1 MEISPDHYYEGK
13 DGIPV
18 FKPTYEQFKD
28 FKAFI
33 MAVRPYGM
41 NSGIVK
47 VIPPKEWTD
56 TLPKDLSVQ
65 LEKIVIDNPIKQE
78 FTKVDGKC
86 RVKNMDTN
94 SKFSVKKWALLCSQP
109 DHATPIYESQFLPT
123 KPIKKT
129 GKKRKISSELEEGSQ
144 SSLKSKLPYANK
156 FTRTDNIHNITSR
169 PRDIAAAEKIP
180 EVTRVSALVATS
192 SNTSKNAR
200 TEHPI
205 ILNESDGC
213 ETEEEVE
220 EVLLTSENM
229 SDTSMSIPK
238 DMFEHIHPKKSEK
251 AEKPNNQLKPKWNY
265 KVVTRGLPF
274 DNDDYIRDLEHKY
287 WKNLAYFP
295 PYYGADLDGSLFT
308 DATTTWNINKIDNLL
323 NLMDPIPGVNKAY
336 LYFGMWKASFA
347 WHVEDKDL
355 YSINY
360 IHFGAPKF
368 WYAIS
373 PQKASTFEQK
383 MKGWFPGYYHE
394 CSEFLRHK
402 EFMAS
407 PEQLRNGIMPFG
419 KMVQREGEFI
429 ITFPRGYH
437 AGFNM
442 GFNCA
447 ESVNFA
453 FEDWIEMG
461 VKAKSCECNPDS
473 VTIDVKGIF
482 GHLKKQ
488 PIVEG
493 SYPVD
498 KNIESSVV
506 ETLPRTL
513 SKIKG
518 SRKMASLNTPSP
530 MDLDGPVSLMYPEHN
545 YVASS
550 PDSDMI
556 SSPTTRKRSSSHEVA
571 KMKSQ
576 RKKNSP
582 KPTTV
587 NNNTPGV
594 GSNEINHNNHSY
606 KKKEKVEK
614 NCNYTDRCALCP
626 VVGVKSDIMDERFE
640 MVHNK
645 EYQLVHRFCAL
656 FVPGMFISA
665 NENYDNNE
673 VATDYRDAPFYKKYK
688 DLKCEV
694 CSIPSGS
701 CTLCPY
707 PNCKRSYH
715 VLCSIDIDCA
725 LYERQDAVGGIHYE
739 IWCPNHIPT
748 EEYLLEIS
756 SKVLPPEYQRECE
769 NLNI

>member
-109 DHATPIYESQFLPT
+109 DHATPIYESQFFPT

-169 PRDIAAAEKIP
+169 P
-180 EVTRVSALVATS
+180 
-192 SNTSKNAR
+192 
-200 TEHPI
+200 H
-205 ILNESDGC
+205 
-213 ETEEEVE
+213 
-220 EVLLTSENM
+220 
-229 SDTSMSIPK
+229 
-238 DMFEHIHPKKSEK
+238 
-251 AEKPNNQLKPKWNY
+251 
-265 KVVTRGLPF
+265 
-274 DNDDYIRDLEHKY
+274 LEHKY

-383 MKGWFPGYYHE
+383 MKEKFISGGSIINSISRFFVIQKTSLGWFPGYYHE

-614 NCNYTDRCALCP
+614 NCNYTDRVNIFSLLNFSCQINTHTDKINVFIAQCALCP

-645 EYQLVHRFCAL
+645 EYQLVHR
-656 FVPGMFISA
+656 
-665 NENYDNNE
+665 
-673 VATDYRDAPFYKKYK
+673 
-688 DLKCEV
+688 
-694 CSIPSGS
+694 
-701 CTLCPY
+701 
-707 PNCKRSYH
+707 
-715 VLCSIDIDCA
+715 
-725 LYERQDAVGGIHYE
+725 
-739 IWCPNHIPT
+739 
-748 EEYLLEIS
+748 
-756 SKVLPPEYQRECE
+756 
-769 NLNI
+769 

>member
-94 SKFSVKKWALLCSQP
+94 SKFSVKKWALL
-109 DHATPIYESQFLPT
+109 
-123 KPIKKT
+123 
-129 GKKRKISSELEEGSQ
+129 
-144 SSLKSKLPYANK
+144 
-156 FTRTDNIHNITSR
+156 
-169 PRDIAAAEKIP
+169 
-180 EVTRVSALVATS
+180 
-192 SNTSKNAR
+192 
-200 TEHPI
+200 
-205 ILNESDGC
+205 
-213 ETEEEVE
+213 
-220 EVLLTSENM
+220 
-229 SDTSMSIPK
+229 
-238 DMFEHIHPKKSEK
+238 SEK

-688 DLKCEV
+688 DLV
-694 CSIPSGS
+694 SIFHKKSL
-701 CTLCPY
+701 TF
-707 PNCKRSYH
+707 SY
-715 VLCSIDIDCA
+715 
-725 LYERQDAVGGIHYE
+725 
-739 IWCPNHIPT
+739 
-748 EEYLLEIS
+748 YLMLILKFLFS
-756 SKVLPPEYQRECE
+756 SH
-769 NLNI
+769 

>member
-1 MEISPDHYYEGK
+1 MEIKPDHYYEGK

-18 FKPTYEQFKD
+18 FKPTYEQFKN
-28 FKAFI
+28 FKEFI

-47 VIPPKEWTD
+47 IIPPKEWTD

-94 SKFSVKKWALLCSQP
+94 TKFTVKKWALLCSQP

-123 KPIKKT
+123 KPTKKT
-129 GKKRKISSELEEGSQ
+129 GKKRKISLDLEEGSR
-144 SSLKSKLPYANK
+144 SLKSDLHQINK
-156 FTRTDNIHNITSR
+156 SPRTDNIHNITSR
-169 PRDIAAAEKIP
+169 PRDITAAEKLP
-180 EVTRVSALVATS
+180 EVTRDSVPTS
-192 SNTSKNAR
+192 SNTSKNVR
-200 TEHPI
+200 TELHVMN
-205 ILNESDGC
+205 NESDGC

-229 SDTSMSIPK
+229 SDTSMGIPK
-238 DMFEHIHPKKSEK
+238 DVSEHVYSKK
-251 AEKPNNQLKPKWNY
+251 AEKIEKAFNHSKPKWNY

-308 DATTTWNINKIDNLL
+308 DATTIWNVNKIDNLL

-383 MKGWFPGYYHE
+383 MKGWFPGYFYE

-473 VTIDVKGIF
+473 VTIDVNGLF
-482 GHLKKQ
+482 GHLLKQ
-488 PIVEG
+488 PVVEG
-493 SYPVD
+493 SYSVD
-498 KNIESSVV
+498 KNIAASAV
-506 ETLPRTL
+506 EAPLRTLP
-513 SKIKG
+513 KMKG
-518 SRKMASLNTPSP
+518 SRKMASSNTPSP

-545 YVASS
+545 YVTPS
-550 PDSDMI
+550 PDMI
-556 SSPTTRKRSSSHEVA
+556 VSPSNKQKTGPHSKSRNQEQNSPREVA
-571 KMKSQ
+571 KMKSP
-576 RKKNSP
+576 RKKNSIDRH
-582 KPTTV
+582 TTV
-587 NNNTPGV
+587 NNEIFQLPRV
-594 GSNEINHNNHSY
+594 GANEIDHNNHTN
-606 KKKEKVEK
+606 KKMEKVETK

-640 MVHNK
+640 MVYNK

-673 VATDYRDAPFYKKYK
+673 VATDYRDAPYYKKYK

-707 PNCKRSYH
+707 PNCQRSYH

-739 IWCPNHIPT
+739 IWCPNHIPV
-748 EEYLLEIS
+748 
-756 SKVLPPEYQRECE
+756 SKLCLFY
-769 NLNI
+769 

>member
-123 KPIKKT
+123 KPTKKT

-169 PRDIAAAEKIP
+169 P
-180 EVTRVSALVATS
+180 
-192 SNTSKNAR
+192 
-200 TEHPI
+200 H
-205 ILNESDGC
+205 
-213 ETEEEVE
+213 
-220 EVLLTSENM
+220 
-229 SDTSMSIPK
+229 
-238 DMFEHIHPKKSEK
+238 
-251 AEKPNNQLKPKWNY
+251 
-265 KVVTRGLPF
+265 
-274 DNDDYIRDLEHKY
+274 LEHKY

-473 VTIDVKGIF
+473 VTIDVKGI
-482 GHLKKQ
+482 
-488 PIVEG
+488 
-493 SYPVD
+493 
-498 KNIESSVV
+498 
-506 ETLPRTL
+506 
-513 SKIKG
+513 
-518 SRKMASLNTPSP
+518 
-530 MDLDGPVSLMYPEHN
+530 
-545 YVASS
+545 
-550 PDSDMI
+550 
-556 SSPTTRKRSSSHEVA
+556 
-571 KMKSQ
+571 
-576 RKKNSP
+576 
-582 KPTTV
+582 
-587 NNNTPGV
+587 
-594 GSNEINHNNHSY
+594 
-606 KKKEKVEK
+606 
-614 NCNYTDRCALCP
+614 
-626 VVGVKSDIMDERFE
+626 
-640 MVHNK
+640 
-645 EYQLVHRFCAL
+645 
-656 FVPGMFISA
+656 
-665 NENYDNNE
+665 
-673 VATDYRDAPFYKKYK
+673 
-688 DLKCEV
+688 
-694 CSIPSGS
+694 
-701 CTLCPY
+701 
-707 PNCKRSYH
+707 
-715 VLCSIDIDCA
+715 
-725 LYERQDAVGGIHYE
+725 
-739 IWCPNHIPT
+739 
-748 EEYLLEIS
+748 
-756 SKVLPPEYQRECE
+756 
-769 NLNI
+769 